1 MNEVQK
7 AVVKAFDDLSVLT
20 PHEWKAV
27 HIPALRQLL
36 GAEPMQDEWKN
47 AAIRLGEELSSVGPD
62 GYYDMTSRQ
71 WLDWALSELARDQE
85 AEPVGYMDKGK
96 FMLLT
101 GGASVTTT
109 VTSHRAFKDDVA
121 LYSKAFLKELIY
133 AYEVGLKHGNGEHAD
148 DALAYMTKGSD
159 KRPAGKSKRLDEI
172 WRELHASEP
181 DQKPYG
187 YFQYDIRLGAWV
199 QNREKNIGVA
209 FYTKPAV
216 PLTDEQANLFING
229 RGEEGDDDYVEPTG
243 DGYGLT
249 DEDLVKLIRRVE
261 AHHGI
266 GVKP

>member
-1 MNEVQK
+1 VWREHK
-7 AVVKAFDDLSVLT
+7 AIDG
-20 PHEWKAV
+20 
-27 HIPALRQLL
+27 LRQLL
-36 GAEPMQDEWKN
+36 EAEPVQDEWKN

-62 GYYDMTSRQ
+62 GYYNMTSRQ
-71 WLDWALSELARDQE
+71 WLDWALSQLARDQE
-85 AEPVGYMDKGK
+85 AEPVGYMDKDK

-148 DALAYMTKGSD
+148 DALSYMTKGSD

-209 FYTKPAV
+209 FYTRPQKSNWV
-216 PLTDEQANLFING
+216 
-229 RGEEGDDDYVEPTG
+229 
-243 DGYGLT
+243 GLT
-249 DEDLVKLIRRVE
+249 NDEIYTIGSDDEIDWPAGGTLTFARLIEAKLRE
-261 AHHGI
+261 KNG
-266 GVKP
+266 GE

>member
-1 MNEVQK
+1 MNEQQR
-7 AVVKAFDDLSVLT
+7 AVVQQALDALEVVWREHKAIDG
-20 PHEWKAV
+20 
-27 HIPALRQLL
+27 LRQLL
-36 GAEPMQDEWKN
+36 EAEPVQDEWKN
-47 AAIRLGEELSSVGPD
+47 AAIRLGEGLSSVGPD
-62 GYYDMTSRQ
+62 GYYNMTSRQ
-71 WLDWALSELARDQE
+71 WLDWALSQLARDKE
-85 AEPVGYMDKGK
+85 AEPIGYMDKDK

-148 DALAYMTKGSD
+148 DASSYMTKGSD

-172 WRELHASEP
+172 WRELHASDP

-216 PLTDEQANLFING
+216 W
-229 RGEEGDDDYVEPTG
+229 V
-243 DGYGLT
+243 GLT
-249 DEDLVKLIRRVE
+249 EEELYAVRVPMSPEEIARAVE
-261 AHHGI
+261 A
-266 GVKP
+266 KLKEKNT